1 MRSKLP
7 VLFICL
13 AFLVSPAAAFAQNEM
28 QTMLDMHNYYRARHC
43 TPPLTWSPEV
53 AAAAQRWANR
63 CIYDHDRDNPL
74 GENLAWGTQLSAREA
89 VNLWYEEIGEYNYSA
104 PGFGPAGHFT
114 QLIWRGSKQVGCARA
129 ICPGYVYWICRYSPA
144 GNYDSEF
151 AQNVSPP
158 CRR

>member
-1 MRSKLP
+1 MRLKLLILC
-7 VLFICL
+7 VCL
-13 AFLVSPAAAFAQNEM
+13 AFLAGHAAAFAQNEM

-63 CIYDHDRDNPL
+63 CVYDHDRDNPL

-89 VNLWYEEIGEYNYSA
+89 VDLWYEEIGEYNYAA

-114 QLIWRGSKQVGCARA
+114 QLIWRGSKQLGCARA
-129 ICPGYVYWICRYSPA
+129 ICPGYVYWVCRYSPA
-144 GNYDSEF
+144 GNYYNEF

-158 CRR
+158 CRH